1 MCRWSAD
8 ALGKQGL
15 YAQRINKL
23 HGYPWIDAYAE
34 MELIGPAM
42 DIMSRDLVCL
52 TVYGMNLYTIKN
64 MLQQY
69 PYHGFPIIDNQTD
82 RLIYGYIARSD
93 LELLIEEQQA
103 NEPDNKNPFVPVHF
117 SHDPPPYPTPNFLD
131 FSGSVDKYV
140 IRILPH
146 TPIDR
151 VLGLFQGLGLRYVLV
166 NGHKGGLLGI
176 IKKKDMLV
184 YIREQNGGKTL
195 ETTV

>member
-1 MCRWSAD
+1 M
-8 ALGKQGL
+8 
-15 YAQRINKL
+15 
-23 HGYPWIDAYAE
+23 
-34 MELIGPAM
+34 
-42 DIMSRDLVCL
+42 
-52 TVYGMNLYTIKN
+52 GMNLYTIKH
-64 MLQQY
+64 LLTTY
-69 PYHGFPIIDNQTD
+69 PYHGFPIIDNQND

-93 LELLIEEQQA
+93 LELLIEQHTTSS
-103 NEPDNKNPFVPVHF
+103 DNISSSSDSSSGSSGVNGSKNPFVPVHF
-117 SHDPPPYPTPNFLD
+117 SHDPPPFPTPNFLD
-131 FSGSVDKYV
+131 FSPSVDKYV